1 MVYTKF
7 AEGFS
12 TTLRFFVLDG
22 TRYYRN
28 DRPLTHTKI
37 RAIYR
42 ILTKKSKNIFM
53 TSKVFHIYAKGKC
66 IAHSIP
72 ESDFKETWETAQ
84 RLVGLMK
91 TDYEVED
98 LDYEEVVHTHSQEE
112 ASY

>member
-1 MVYTKF
+1 
-7 AEGFS
+7 
-12 TTLRFFVLDG
+12 
-22 TRYYRN
+22 
-28 DRPLTHTKI
+28 
-37 RAIYR
+37 
-42 ILTKKSKNIFM
+42 M

-98 LDYEEVVHTHSQEE
+98 LDYEEVVHSHSQEE